1 MKKEELSMF
10 DVAES
15 NDNRIGTIVDITKNY
30 VTLEEQHSNSDWP
43 LFEVKI
49 SELKRI
55 IYHSN

>member
-1 MKKEELSMF
+1 MF

>member
-15 NDNRIGTIVDITKNY
+15 NDGRIGTIVDITQKY
-30 VTLEEQHSNSDWP
+30 VTLEEQHSDNDWP

-55 IYHSN
+55 VYHSN